1 MVVVD
6 GLEPLLILADEAEE
20 SRPERLQGLEHRQG
34 HRALL
39 HGDPKVPE
47 GWHLSVYWLDGNKL
61 LMSYQSSWFMYCSMA
76 DWPALNMCMS
86 SGLWRRMAPLT
97 RYLVMGWNLKW
108 LKRLDVVNCVQ
119 LVKRSNYMDVRSHS
133 LIV

>member
-6 GLEPLLILADEAEE
+6 GLEPLLVLADEAKE

-47 GWHLSVYWLDGNKL
+47 GW
-61 LMSYQSSWFMYCSMA
+61 
-76 DWPALNMCMS
+76 
-86 SGLWRRMAPLT
+86 
-97 RYLVMGWNLKW
+97 
-108 LKRLDVVNCVQ
+108 Q
-119 LVKRSNYMDVRSHS
+119 LVS
-133 LIV
+133 LIVVGLKDKIEF